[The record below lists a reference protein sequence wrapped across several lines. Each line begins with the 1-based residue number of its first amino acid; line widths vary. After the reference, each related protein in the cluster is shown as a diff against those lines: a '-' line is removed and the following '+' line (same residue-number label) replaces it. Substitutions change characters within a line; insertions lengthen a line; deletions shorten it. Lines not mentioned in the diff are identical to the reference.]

1 MKKGEFSNLNKT
13 ALIDDDSDI
22 KVSLRHPYLVV
33 FIGNDSGKRH
43 KLKPGTM
50 TIGRSP
56 RADIRLDDNRVSG
69 IHCVI
74 KWTDDVIAI
83 EDKGSTNGTYVDSQ
97 KIGYAHL
104 PPDVPFQI
112 GHSVMKI
119 EYKDEAEIRFEESL
133 IHRASIDTLTGI
145 FNRQHFMGLASKEI
159 AYARRHQQVVG
170 IIMIDIDNF
179 KRVNDNYG
187 HIIGDFI
194 LTQVSSVI
202 GEGTRAED
210 LFGRYGGEEFIIL
223 PHGEIEKEAIFNQ
236 CERIRK
242 AVEKFEFCHAEACV
256 RLTISIGFH
265 LDRPNN
271 DAVKSILKDLIDKA
285 DKALYLAKE
294 KGKNR
299 VESLI

>member
-1 MKKGEFSNLNKT
+1 MKKSEFSNLNKT

-56 RADIRLDDNRVSG
+56 RADISLDDDRISG
-69 IHCVI
+69 IHCLI
-74 KWTDDVIAI
+74 KWTDDIIAI

-104 PPDVPFQI
+104 PPGVAFQI

-119 EYKDEAEIRFEESL
+119 EYKDESEIRLEESL
-133 IHRASIDTLTGI
+133 VHRASIDTLTGI
-145 FNRQHFMGLASKEI
+145 FNRQHFMSLASKEI
-159 AYARRHQQVVG
+159 AYARRHQQAVG

-179 KRVNDNYG
+179 KRINDNYG
-187 HIIGDFI
+187 HLIGDFI
-194 LTQVSSVI
+194 LAQVSSVI
-202 GEGTRAED
+202 SEGKRAED

-223 PHGEIEKEAIFNQ
+223 PRGKIDKENVFNQ
-236 CERIRK
+236 CEHIRK
-242 AVEKFEFCHAEACV
+242 AVEKFEFCHAEACL

-265 LDRPNN
+265 LSRPDNGKVESLLN
-271 DAVKSILKDLIDKA
+271 GLIDKA
-285 DKALYLAKE
+285 DHALYLSKE

-299 VESLI
+299 TQTLL

>member
-1 MKKGEFSNLNKT
+1 MKKSKFSNLNKT

-22 KVSLRHPYLVV
+22 KVSLRHPYLVG
-33 FIGNDSGKRH
+33 FIGNDSGNRH

-56 RADIRLDDNRVSG
+56 RADIRLDDDRVSA

-74 KWTDDVIAI
+74 KWTDDIITI

-97 KIGYAHL
+97 KISHAHL
-104 PPDVPFQI
+104 PPGVPFQI

-119 EYKDEAEIRFEESL
+119 EYKDKAEIRLEESL
-133 IHRASIDTLTGI
+133 VHRATIDTLTGI
-145 FNRQHFMGLASKEI
+145 FNRQNFMILASKEM
-159 AYARRHQQVVG
+159 AYARRHQKAVG

-187 HIIGDFI
+187 HGVGDI
-194 LTQVSSVI
+194 VLAQVASVI
-202 GEGTRAED
+202 SERKRAED

-223 PHGEIEKEAIFNQ
+223 PRGEIDRESIFNQ

-242 AVEKFEFCHAEACV
+242 AVEKFEFCHTDACV

-271 DAVKSILKDLIDKA
+271 GAVKSILNDLIDKA
-285 DKALYLAKE
+285 DHALYFAKE

-299 VESLI
+299 IESLI

>member
-1 MKKGEFSNLNKT
+1 MQEGKFSNLNET
-13 ALIDDDSDI
+13 VSIDDDSDI
-22 KVSLRHPYLVV
+22 KSSSIHPYLVV

-43 KLKPGTM
+43 KLKSGTM

-56 RADIRLDDNRVSG
+56 RADISLDDDRISG

-74 KWTDDVIAI
+74 KCTDNIIAI

-97 KIGYAHL
+97 KIGSAHL
-104 PPDVPFQI
+104 PPGVAFQI

-119 EYKDEAEIRFEESL
+119 EYKDEAEIRLEESL
-133 IHRASIDTLTGI
+133 VHRASIDSLTGI
-145 FNRQHFMGLASKEI
+145 FNRQHFMSIASKEM
-159 AYARRHQQVVG
+159 AYARRYQQAVG

-187 HIIGDFI
+187 HLIGDFI
-194 LTQVSSVI
+194 LAQVASIIS
-202 GEGTRAED
+202 EGKRAED

-223 PHGEIEKEAIFNQ
+223 PRGEIEKEAIFNQ

-242 AVEKFEFCHAEACV
+242 AVEKFEFCHADACV

-265 LDRPNN
+265 LSRPDNGKVESFLN
-271 DAVKSILKDLIDKA
+271 GLIDKA
-285 DKALYLAKE
+285 DHALYLSKE

-299 VESLI
+299 TQTLL

>member
-1 MKKGEFSNLNKT
+1 MKKSEFSNLNKT
-13 ALIDDDSDI
+13 VLIDDDSDI

-56 RADIRLDDNRVSG
+56 RADISLDDDRISG
-69 IHCVI
+69 IHCLI
-74 KWTDDVIAI
+74 KWTDDIIAI

-104 PPDVPFQI
+104 PPGVAFQI

-119 EYKDEAEIRFEESL
+119 EYKDESEIRLEENL
-133 IHRASIDTLTGI
+133 VHRASIDTLTGI
-145 FNRQHFMGLASKEI
+145 FNRQHFMSLASKEI
-159 AYARRHQQVVG
+159 AYARRHQQAVG

-187 HIIGDFI
+187 HLIGDFI
-194 LTQVSSVI
+194 LAQVSSVI
-202 GEGTRAED
+202 REGKPAED

-223 PHGEIEKEAIFNQ
+223 PRGEIEKEAIFNQ

-242 AVEKFEFCHAEACV
+242 AVEKFEFCHTNACV

-271 DAVKSILKDLIDKA
+271 GAVKSILNDLIDKA
-285 DKALYLAKE
+285 DRALYFAKE

-299 VESLI
+299 IESLI

>member
-1 MKKGEFSNLNKT
+1 MKKSEFCNLNKT

-56 RADIRLDDNRVSG
+56 RADISLDDDRISG
-69 IHCVI
+69 IHCLI
-74 KWTDDVIAI
+74 KWTDDIIAI

-104 PPDVPFQI
+104 PPGVAFQI

-119 EYKDEAEIRFEESL
+119 EYKDESEIRLEESL
-133 IHRASIDTLTGI
+133 VHRASIDTLTGI
-145 FNRQHFMGLASKEI
+145 FNRQHFMSLASKEI
-159 AYARRHQQVVG
+159 AYARRHQQAVG

-187 HIIGDFI
+187 HLIGDFI
-194 LTQVSSVI
+194 LAQVSSVI
-202 GEGTRAED
+202 SEGKRAED

-223 PHGEIEKEAIFNQ
+223 PRGKIDKENVFNQ
-236 CERIRK
+236 CEHIRK
-242 AVEKFEFCHAEACV
+242 AVEKFEFCHAEACL

-265 LDRPNN
+265 LSRPDNGKVESFLN
-271 DAVKSILKDLIDKA
+271 GLIDKA
-285 DKALYLAKE
+285 DHALYLSKE

-299 VESLI
+299 TQTLL

>member
-1 MKKGEFSNLNKT
+1 MQKSELPNLSET
-13 ALIDDDSDI
+13 LLMDDDADI
-22 KVSLRHPYLVV
+22 KASPRDPYLVI
-33 FIGNDSGKRH
+33 FIGKDSGKRH

-56 RADIRLDDNRVSG
+56 RADISLNDDRISG

-74 KWTDDVIAI
+74 KWTDDIIAI

-119 EYKDEAEIRFEESL
+119 EYKDEAEIRLEESL
-133 IHRASIDTLTGI
+133 VHRASIDTLTGI
-145 FNRQHFMGLASKEI
+145 FNRQHFMSLASKEI
-159 AYARRHQQVVG
+159 AYARRHQQTVG

-187 HIIGDFI
+187 HLIGDFI
-194 LTQVSSVI
+194 LAQVSSVI
-202 GEGTRAED
+202 SEGKRAED

-223 PHGEIEKEAIFNQ
+223 PRGKVDKENVFNQ

-242 AVEKFEFCHAEACV
+242 AVEKFEFCHAEACL

-265 LDRPNN
+265 LDSPDNGKVESLLN
-271 DAVKSILKDLIDKA
+271 GLIDKA
-285 DKALYLAKE
+285 DYALYLSKE

-299 VESLI
+299 TKTLL